1 MRQCGERLQGVLL
14 HSRQASHGASP
25 PRPPNDN
32 ALIPRSYQF
41 DSYLAGESKD
51 LSLLE
56 TIVYGY
62 KVDFACLTAQFGAN
76 LRRSLFEPRERL
88 PIEAVTR

>member
-1 MRQCGERLQGVLL
+1 MASGCKACSFTLDRHLTALL
-14 HSRQASHGASP
+14 P
-25 PRPPNDN
+25 PAPPNDN